1 MITGSIE
8 HGAIRRKAQNSVECG
23 AGHGKKTLDSRGKD
37 LLVGE
42 QKPKESSET
51 MRDENGERSQDTK
64 EEVKEVSGEDSH
76 RATM

>member
-1 MITGSIE
+1 MITESIE

-42 QKPKESSET
+42 QKPEESSET
-51 MRDENGERSQDTK
+51 MRDDGERSQDTK